1 MEEGSYLP
9 GAPVLKVLFE
19 KVIFMLF
26 MRQVYSYS
34 LIEEYSP
41 RRPNIGEAWFLIG
54 LSPRSHHFVFYLL
67 RLRLSWRYKN
77 LQLTGVSKNI
87 NRPFIIMTV
96 ELTTLH
102 VALSDLLKYSV
113 FFSLFLPCLSVTKSF
128 SK

>member
-54 LSPRSHHFVFYLL
+54 LSPRSHHFVF
-67 RLRLSWRYKN
+67 
-77 LQLTGVSKNI
+77 
-87 NRPFIIMTV
+87 
-96 ELTTLH
+96 
-102 VALSDLLKYSV
+102 
-113 FFSLFLPCLSVTKSF
+113 
-128 SK
+128 